1 MRITTS
7 YSLDSPSFSAA
18 VVRHGNVKLRCTV
31 EVTFESEG
39 PELIPLDYVRRVSV
53 GPSATVCKVAD
64 VLHDVV
70 SLAASDRLQLQV
82 SEET

>member
-1 MRITTS
+1 M
-7 YSLDSPSFSAA
+7 
-18 VVRHGNVKLRCTV
+18 RHGNVKLRCTV

-53 GPSATVCKVAD
+53 GPSATVCKFAD